1 MFRPIVGLVNEAS
14 SYLASWFVRQRK
26 RQLRKTLLIMLSTRA
41 FQIFEIFHL
50 QWREGEEATTFLIL
64 AIRFPTNLRPG
75 AFRDA
80 PSSPTGKLF
89 RKKRSAAVKYFF
101 YTTFKLIYST
111 MNSFLGTRSRRTSKK
126 CATSCFGFSSHRWG
140 AIEKDRFREW
150 GQNYQK
156 RYQSMLSNLGWQK

>member
-14 SYLASWFVRQRK
+14 SYLASWFVRKRK
-26 RQLRKTLLIMLSTRA
+26 RQLRKTLLIMLSTRT

-50 QWREGEEATTFLIL
+50 QRREGEEATTFLIL

-89 RKKRSAAVKYFF
+89 RKKISASVKCFF
-101 YTTFKLIYST
+101 YTTCKLIFST
-111 MNSFLGTRSRRTSKK
+111 MSSFLGTRNRRTSKK
-126 CATSCFGFSSHRWG
+126 CATSCFGFSSIG
-140 AIEKDRFREW
+140 GVQSKKTGFVNW